1 MTTQDVVPAAQVMS
15 AADSDLESLTG
26 LRSGKQSFY
35 REYVRSDE
43 RMKRA
48 VRAMD
53 SISRVVVR
61 TVEGPRSLLEQVA
74 RAVGAH
80 LDAEWTLLGLADG
93 HLPGARPRFVAAD
106 GAGTIVPEEDALPAE
121 VRRELGV
128 IRAGHTSPAVHRLG
142 WVWVPIHLEGATI
155 GSIVAKHRLP
165 ADPAPG
171 DFSVLRIL
179 AGQATVAL
187 FTSEQFQLGL
197 TLQRQAR
204 RLNDETAAQ
213 ARDLAARTTQLRRA
227 EQRLRLADQRQLVDE
242 ERHRIARELHDTVTQ
257 QVLAAGIA
265 VDIASRDAAALG
277 AAAAPVVEQLMRAKD
292 LSQRAVGQLRQAIYA
307 LNRPQHD
314 TLRTLPELLEELV
327 RQHDGAIR
335 VHLRVEGDPF
345 PVGEVALHE
354 ITRAV
359 GEALFNV
366 FFHAQAGRAVVRLRY
381 LKRSLA
387 VSIADDGVG
396 DPVLL
401 RRHMRLATR
410 VDGDGRHRGLVN
422 IQQRMAE
429 LGGTVTI
436 RRARLGG
443 VRLELRLPCPDAEGA
458 GVDDDTTH

>member
-1 MTTQDVVPAAQVMS
+1 MTTHE
-15 AADSDLESLTG
+15 SDLESLTG

-35 REYVRSDE
+35 REYVRSDQ

-74 RAVGAH
+74 RAAGAH
-80 LDAEWTLLGLADG
+80 LDAQWTLLGLADG
-93 HLPGARPRFVAAD
+93 NLPGARPRFVVAD
-106 GAGTIVPEEDALPAE
+106 EAGLILPDEDGLPTE

-128 IRAGHTSPAVHRLG
+128 IRAGHARPGAHRGG
-142 WVWVPIHLEGATI
+142 WVWVPIQLGGATI
-155 GSIVAKHRLP
+155 GSLAAQHRLP
-165 ADPAPG
+165 DDPDPG

-197 TLQRQAR
+197 TLKRQAR
-204 RLNDETAAQ
+204 ELNDETAAQ
-213 ARDLAARTTQLRRA
+213 ARDLVARTTELRRA

-242 ERHRIARELHDTVTQ
+242 ERHRISRELHDTVTQ

-265 VDIASRDAAALG
+265 VDVASRDAAALG
-277 AAAAPVVEQLMRAKD
+277 AGAEPIVEQLIRAKD
-292 LSQRAVGQLRQAIYA
+292 LSQRAVEQLRQAIYA
-307 LNRPQHD
+307 LGRPHQD
-314 TLRTLPELLEELV
+314 TLRSLPELLEELV
-327 RQHDGAIR
+327 GQHRGTIR
-335 VHLRVEGDPF
+335 VQVRIEGDEY
-345 PVGEVALHE
+345 PVSESVQHA

-366 FFHAQAGRAVVRLRY
+366 FFHARASRAVVRLRY
-381 LKRSLA
+381 LPGVLV
-387 VSIADDGVG
+387 VSVADDGIG
-396 DPVLL
+396 DPVSL
-401 RRHMRLATR
+401 RRHMRLAVR
-410 VDGDGRHRGLVN
+410 AHGDGRHQGLLN

-429 LGGTVTI
+429 QGGTVTI

-443 VRLELRLPCPDAEGA
+443 IRLELRLPVPDQDRQ
-458 GVDDDTTH
+458 GVDHDRPG